1 MATVTR
7 EPDMLE
13 RLLED
18 VEQIG
23 ERARHLTS
31 RLSDA
36 QLEWMPP
43 DGGWS
48 VGQVLEHLLI
58 SDRSYVLRMRP
69 LIDNAKTR
77 VVPAVR
83 ASWRPTLA
91 GRFLIKSLA
100 PGASRKLPAPSIYRP
115 GPSPRPGVVGE
126 YLRSLDDLASLLRD
140 ARGLDLGRL
149 RMSSPVSRLI
159 RVHVGD
165 GFAIIVVHAQRHLG
179 QIERVLKSPG
189 FPRG

>member
-1 MATVTR
+1 MATLAK
-7 EPDMLE
+7 EQDMIG

-23 ERARHLTS
+23 ERARRLTAP
-31 RLSDA
+31 LSDA
-36 QLEWMPP
+36 QMGWTPP

-48 VGQVLEHLLI
+48 AGQVLEHLLI
-58 SDRSYVLRMRP
+58 SDRSYVVRMRP
-69 LIDNAKTR
+69 LIDTARARATEAA
-77 VVPAVR
+77 P

-100 PGASRKLPAPSIYRP
+100 PGATRKLPAPSIYRP
-115 GPSPRPGVVGE
+115 GPSPRPGVVAE
-126 YLRSLDDLASLLRD
+126 YLRSLDDLASLMRA

-159 RVHVGD
+159 RLHVGD
-165 GFAIIVVHAQRHLG
+165 GFAIMVVHAQRHLG
-179 QIERVLKSPG
+179 QIERLLKSPG
-189 FPRG
+189 FPRR